1 MVILLL
7 LPLPMTNRK
16 QPLLLLLLHRLDHHC
31 RILHHLDLVELP
43 RVRLLRFIYRVP
55 IVSF

>member
-1 MVILLL
+1 
-7 LPLPMTNRK
+7 MTNRK
-16 QPLLLLLLHRLDHHC
+16 QPLLLLLLLLLLHRLHHNHHNC